1 MKRAQ
6 GLLDQAESDPEA
18 LLSLYDDWASSYDDD
33 IKAWGYNAPEVTA
46 AYLRDLVPNDVPV
59 LDAGCGTGLV
69 GKALQ
74 SAGFNNVVGIDFS
87 ADSLAIA
94 EATGVYR
101 SVQQIDLTRL
111 PTDLA
116 TARFGALVC
125 IGVMSYLPDIEATCR
140 EFCRL
145 VTGGSPIVLT
155 QRGDLFQSRGS
166 QSAFDAL
173 VNDGIW
179 EQIEVT
185 SSQDYLEANP
195 EFTGI
200 GVKYCMFR
208 RSQD

>member
-1 MKRAQ
+1 MRPEE
-6 GLLDQAESDPEA
+6 GFLEQAESDPEA
-18 LLSLYDDWASSYDDD
+18 ILGLYDDWASGYDDD
-33 IKAWGYNAPEVTA
+33 IKTWGYNAPQVTA
-46 AYLRDLVPNDVPV
+46 AYLRGLVSNEVPV

-74 SAGFNNVVGIDFS
+74 SAGFDNVVGIDFS
-87 ADSLAIA
+87 VDSLTIA
-94 EATGVYR
+94 KATGAYR
-101 SVQQIDLTRL
+101 SVEQIDLTRL

-145 VTGGSPIVLT
+145 VTSGSPIVLT

-173 VNDGIW
+173 VNDGTW
-179 EQIEVT
+179 EQLEVT
-185 SSQDYLEANP
+185 SNRDYLETNP

-200 GVKYCMFR
+200 GVRYCMFR
-208 RSQD
+208 RC